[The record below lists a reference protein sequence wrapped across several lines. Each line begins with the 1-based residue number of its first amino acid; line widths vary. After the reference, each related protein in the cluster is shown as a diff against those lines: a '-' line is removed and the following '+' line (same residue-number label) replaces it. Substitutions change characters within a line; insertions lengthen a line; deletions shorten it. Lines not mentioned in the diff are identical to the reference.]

1 MNTQD
6 VRLDL
11 TKLYAAKQ
19 TVYVGRGDRAGTTI
33 RATVTEAGE
42 ALDMT
47 DMAVALVL
55 PLGSIPCEVDGCA
68 ATCTL
73 GEELVPDGTEF
84 ACLRI
89 VDGENAYSTERF
101 RIVTLSGFGEE

>member
-1 MNTQD
+1 VNTQD

-73 GEELVPDGTEF
+73 GEF